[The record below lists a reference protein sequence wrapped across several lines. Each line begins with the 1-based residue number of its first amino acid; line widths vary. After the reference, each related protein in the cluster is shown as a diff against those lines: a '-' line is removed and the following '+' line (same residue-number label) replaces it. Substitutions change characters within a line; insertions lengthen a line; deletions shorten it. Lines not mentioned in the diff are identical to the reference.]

1 MRIEAF
7 HACLIWVKT
16 LMMVILRRAE
26 SSSSTRVVEEPQ
38 TRYHVAQLWPKC
50 LYFQCQAS
58 PINSLRLLAQSSL
71 GWRLVHDEC
80 FSISTLRMNLSL
92 SSKASDIDKYSRVV
106 FPIMFLT
113 FHLMY
118 WMIYL
123 RYLNCMM
130 DTILCSLNLRNNLY
144 YDVSIAGEVPEE
156 TVFLQASEE

>member
-1 MRIEAF
+1 
-7 HACLIWVKT
+7 
-16 LMMVILRRAE
+16 
-26 SSSSTRVVEEPQ
+26 
-38 TRYHVAQLWPKC
+38 
-50 LYFQCQAS
+50 
-58 PINSLRLLAQSSL
+58 
-71 GWRLVHDEC
+71 
-80 FSISTLRMNLSL
+80 MNLSL